1 MRRACILFIAV
12 MVAMSMLSCVALAEG
27 TLTMG
32 TNAEFPPF
40 EFVEGDTVIGVD
52 ADIAAEIAKDM
63 GVQLVI
69 ENMAFDSIIPA
80 LTSGQ
85 IDVGIAAMTVKPER
99 QASVDFSDTYYNAR
113 QACIVLVGGSVVDA
127 DTLKGKT
134 IGVQTGTTGDFEAE
148 NYSEDIQRFGK
159 ALDAVLELA
168 GGKLDAVI
176 VDEPVAKNIVTALN
190 DPKLMLLDNIQFG
203 DEFYAVAVQKGH
215 PEMLAQINATITR
228 ITEDGT
234 LEAILLKY
242 FPTTQETVD
251 NSTTITTAETTTGTP

>member
-1 MRRACILFIAV
+1 MRKICILL
-12 MVAMSMLSCVALAEG
+12 VAMMLTVSMLAGAALAAEG

-40 EFVEGDTVIGVD
+40 EFVEGDAVVGVD
-52 ADIAAEIAKDM
+52 PEIAAEIAKDL
-63 GVQLVI
+63 GCTLVI

-85 IDVGIAAMTVKPER
+85 IDVGLAAMTVKPDR
-99 QASVDFSDTYYNAR
+99 LASIDFSDTYYNAR
-113 QACIVLVGGSVVDA
+113 QACIVLDGGSVTDA
-127 DTLKGKT
+127 DTLKDKV

-148 NYSEDIQRFGK
+148 TFSADIQRFGK

-176 VDEPVAKNIVTALN
+176 VDEPVAKNIIAALN
-190 DPKLMLLDNIQFG
+190 NPKLALLDNIPFA

-215 PEMLAQINATITR
+215 PELVESINATIKR

-234 LEAILLKY
+234 MDAILLKY
-242 FPTTQETVD
+242 FPTTDEPD
-251 NSTTITTAETTTGTP
+251 ATAAP